1 MQTSPTYIN
10 STFFQTHLTSLE
22 SYQEMEFLNVT
33 HTPWTNA
40 NDQRY
45 FYFSRCCIS
54 LLGAQKSFIRCY
66 NSLSPYDMIYV
77 NLLHY
82 PISRIVSIDQ
92 ESVLDQTSHRFYYGW
107 TLNRWYISTQESI
120 WSIENVC
127 SVGWQSHLNTTLILM
142 TCLTKTKIDRN
153 S

>member
-10 STFFQTHLTSLE
+10 STFFQTHLTSLK

-54 LLGAQKSFIRCY
+54 LLGAQNLLLDVVIAYRPTK
-66 NSLSPYDMIYV
+66 YDMIDV

-82 PISRIVSIDQ
+82 PTSRIVSIDQ
-92 ESVLDQTSHRFYYGW
+92 ESVLDQTSHRFCYG
-107 TLNRWYISTQESI
+107 
-120 WSIENVC
+120 
-127 SVGWQSHLNTTLILM
+127 
-142 TCLTKTKIDRN
+142 
-153 S
+153 

>member
-45 FYFSRCCIS
+45 FYFSRNCIS
-54 LLGAQKSFIRCY
+54 LLGAQNLLLDIIIAYRPM
-66 NSLSPYDMIYV
+66 LDV

-92 ESVLDQTSHRFYYGW
+92 ESVLDQTSHRFCYG
-107 TLNRWYISTQESI
+107 
-120 WSIENVC
+120 
-127 SVGWQSHLNTTLILM
+127 
-142 TCLTKTKIDRN
+142 
-153 S
+153 